1 MCNLKDVVGY
11 LKKPKQGK
19 DLRPFRGELM
29 NVPEDYGDKVEQR
42 NNHPELLAEEE
53 HITPSSEVLR

>member
-1 MCNLKDVVGY
+1 MVGY

>member
-1 MCNLKDVVGY
+1 MIYSDILNKT
-11 LKKPKQGK
+11 KQGK
-19 DLRPFRGELM
+19 AFHILRFELM